1 MANADCRNQRSM
13 EKFVLL
19 GFGNLPELQILLCLL
34 FLAIY
39 MVTMAGNILI
49 VVLDVADQHLHTP
62 MYFFLG
68 NLSCLET
75 CYTSTILPSVLASL
89 LTGDRTISVSGCITQ
104 FYCFGILAATEYYL
118 LAVMSYDRYLTI
130 CNPLRYAT
138 LMNGSICFQ
147 LAACSWT
154 SGFLGSIIVIILMT
168 KIKFCD
174 SNEIDHFFYD
184 SLPTIKL
191 SFSDTQLLELTIFTL
206 SSVGSLVPFL
216 FTLASYVCIFNTI
229 LRIPSTTGSQKAFS
243 TCSSHIV
250 TVTTFYGTLIIGYMV
265 PTAHRSKDLHKI
277 FSVFYSVLPPRSTPS
292 STV

>member
-1 MANADCRNQRSM
+1 MANADCRNQMSM

-19 GFGNLPELQILLCLL
+19 RFGNLPELQILLCLL

-49 VVLDVADQHLHTP
+49 VVLDVADQHLRTA

-68 NLSCLET
+68 NLSCLEI
-75 CYTSTILPSVLASL
+75 CYTSTILPRVLASL
-89 LTGDRTISVSGCITQ
+89 LTGDRIISVSGCMTQ
-104 FYCFGILAATEYYL
+104 FYCFGILAATEYHL

-138 LMNGSICFQ
+138 LMNSSVCFQ
-147 LAACSWT
+147 LVGCSWT
-154 SGFLGSIIVIILMT
+154 SGSLGSIIVIILMT

-174 SNEIDHFFYD
+174 SNEIDHFLYD
-184 SLPTIKL
+184 SSPTIKL

-206 SSVGSLVPFL
+206 SSIRSLVPFL
-216 FTLASYVCIFNTI
+216 FTLASVCIFNTI
-229 LRIPSTTGSQKAFS
+229 LRIPSTTRRQKAFS

-250 TVTTFYGTLIIGYMV
+250 TVTTLYGTLIIGYMV
-265 PTAHRSKDLHKI
+265 PTAHHSKDLHKV
-277 FSVFYSVLPPRSTPS
+277 FSVFYSVLLPRSTPS